1 MTQEVQAFISGAML
15 GGLYAIMAMGLSVTW
30 GLLKL
35 INLAHFGLILLSAYV
50 TFEFTSSTGLDPLLA
65 LVITV
70 PSFFVLGVVTHWAF
84 ERFRVSEFKSLLVS
98 FGLLLIVV
106 QVITNI
112 WSADF
117 QRLPAAENRYGA
129 ESLLIA
135 GIALPVPRILNFGV
149 ALAVAAIAWY
159 VLTST
164 YVGKA
169 LRAVGQDRDM
179 AAAFGV
185 DYRRVAVVAA
195 GLAASTAALAGCL
208 VSIGG
213 GMFPGLAY
221 EWFGIV
227 FTVVILGGIGN
238 LLGCV
243 WAGLLVGGV
252 AGLAATVWQPSYAL
266 LATFLVLVLAL
277 LFRPYGLLGRSRA
290 S

>member
-1 MTQEVQAFISGAML
+1 MKQEIQAVLSGGML
-15 GGLYAIMAMGLSVTW
+15 GGLYAMMAMGLSVTW

-50 TFEFTSSTGLDPLLA
+50 TFEFTTSTDLDPLLA
-65 LVITV
+65 VVITV
-70 PSFFVLGVVTHWAF
+70 PAFFVLGVVMHWAF
-84 ERFRVSEFKSLLVS
+84 DRFRVSEFNSLLVS
-98 FGLLLIVV
+98 FGLLLIIV

-135 GIALPVPRILNFGV
+135 DIALPLPRIINFGV

-159 VLTST
+159 VLRST
-164 YVGKA
+164 YAGKA

-179 AAAFGV
+179 AAAFGI
-185 DYRRVAVVAA
+185 DYRRVATVAA
-195 GLAASTAALAGCL
+195 GLSASTAALAGCL
-208 VSIGG
+208 VAIGG
-213 GMFPGLAY
+213 GLFPGLAF

-238 LLGCV
+238 LLGSV
-243 WAGLLVGGV
+243 WAGVLVGAV
-252 AGLAATVWQPSYAL
+252 SALAATVWEPSHAL
-266 LATFLVLVLAL
+266 LVTFLVLVLAL
-277 LFRPYGLLGRSRA
+277 LFRPYGLLGRSPV

>member
-1 MTQEVQAFISGAML
+1 MSDVVQATLSGAML
-15 GGLYAIMAMGLSVTW
+15 GGLYAMMAIGLSVAW

-50 TFEFTSSTGLDPLLA
+50 TFEFTGATGLDPLLA
-65 LVITV
+65 LAITV
-70 PSFFVLGVVTHWAF
+70 PSFFVVGVAMHWAF
-84 ERFRVSEFKSLLVS
+84 DRLQVSEFNSLLVT
-98 FGLLLIVV
+98 FGLLLILV
-106 QVITNI
+106 QAITNI

-117 QRLPAAENRYGA
+117 QRIPSADNRYAA

-135 GIALPVPRILNFGV
+135 GIALPLPRIIDLV
-149 ALAVAAIAWY
+149 AALAVAAVAWY
-159 VLTST
+159 VLRST

-185 DYRRVAVVAA
+185 DYRRVATVAA
-195 GLAASTAALAGCL
+195 GLTASTAALAGGL
-208 VSIGG
+208 VAIGG
-213 GMFPGLAY
+213 GLFPGLAY

-238 LLGCV
+238 LLGAV
-243 WAGLLVGGV
+243 GAGLLVGAVSG
-252 AGLAATVWQPSYAL
+252 ATATLWQPSYAL
-266 LATFLVLVLAL
+266 LVTFLVLVLAL
-277 LFRPYGLLGRSRA
+277 LFRPHGLFGHSRA

>member
-15 GGLYAIMAMGLSVTW
+15 GGLYAIMAMGLSMTW

-50 TFEFTSSTGLDPLLA
+50 TFEFTSSTGWDPLLA
-65 LVITV
+65 LLITV
-70 PSFFVLGVVTHWAF
+70 PSFFVLGVVTHWGF
-84 ERFRVSEFKSLLVS
+84 ERFRVSEFNSLLVS

-117 QRLPAAENRYGA
+117 QRLPATENRYAA

-195 GLAASTAALAGCL
+195 GLSASTAALAGCL

-213 GMFPGLAY
+213 GLFPGLAY

-238 LLGCV
+238 LLGSV
-243 WAGLLVGGV
+243 GAGLLVGAVSG
-252 AGLAATVWQPSYAL
+252 ATATLWQPSYAL
-266 LATFLVLVLAL
+266 LVTFLVLVLAL
-277 LFRPYGLLGRSRA
+277 LFRPHGLFGHSRA

>member
-15 GGLYAIMAMGLSVTW
+15 GGLYAIMAMGLSMTW

-50 TFEFTSSTGLDPLLA
+50 TFEFTSSTGWDPLLA
-65 LVITV
+65 LLITV
-70 PSFFVLGVVTHWAF
+70 PSFFVLGVVTHWGF
-84 ERFRVSEFKSLLVS
+84 ERFRVSEFSSLLVS

-117 QRLPAAENRYGA
+117 QRLPAAENRYAA

-135 GIALPVPRILNFGV
+135 GIALPVPRILNFGA

-195 GLAASTAALAGCL
+195 GLSASTAALAGCL

-213 GMFPGLAY
+213 GLFPGLAY

-227 FTVVILGGIGN
+227 FAVVILGGIGN

-266 LATFLVLVLAL
+266 LATFVVLLLAL

-290 S
+290 T